1 MGGRIKVSGDVNQN
15 KCGIYTRSI
24 GGLTLPETIEG
35 PLKLRSDMFTQL
47 RVPPILLDVH
57 GEKPIHLTVIGL
69 HKGDAWT
76 AQPNSTT
83 LECVDNLKVLLGQLC
98 SCDET

>member
-1 MGGRIKVSGDVNQN
+1 MGGRVEVSGDVNQN

-24 GGLTLPETIEG
+24 QGLTLPDTIEG
-35 PLKLRSDMFTQL
+35 SLKLSSDVFTQL

-57 GEKPIHLTVIGL
+57 GEQPIHLTVIGL

-83 LECVDNLKVLLGQLC
+83 LECVDNLKGLLGQLC
-98 SCDET
+98 SYDET